1 MNNYINLFDSLNLT
15 MQSIFGTD
23 GIRGRFNEEITY
35 SLAYKVG
42 YALASI
48 LENKKPILIGRDTR
62 MSGDI
67 LLHAITQGINDS
79 GKKFINLGICPTPA
93 IPFLIQQEN
102 LSSGI
107 MISASHNP
115 PEYNGIKIF
124 DHKGQK
130 ITKYFENKI
139 QKFIEESNQKNL
151 SVSTK
156 ASPLNA
162 NKDLMNIYIKSL
174 IQTMGGEN
182 LGGLKIILDTCY
194 GSATTCAKKI
204 FQSLG
209 ADVRVINN
217 SKNGMKINMN
227 CGSTN
232 LEPLQRALRESSAD
246 MGFSFDGDADRVIGI
261 DSKGNVLD
269 GDHILFLWGREL
281 MEQKILT
288 NNLLISTQMANLGF
302 EKAWKKIGGILYR
315 TDVGDKYVHDAIKKK
330 RAVLGGEQ
338 SGHILSKINNFSG
351 DGILTALQISK
362 FCKKK
367 NINLNDWLK
376 SSFEPFPQKLTNINL
391 DFNINK
397 LNPKTKLLI
406 NQTLENFQEIYSDNC
421 RVYIRLSGTEPV
433 IRVLVEAQNYKE
445 VDCLSTE
452 IKNKLLLE
460 VNKIMY

>member
-1 MNNYINLFDSLNLT
+1 

-23 GIRGRFNEEITY
+23 GIRGRFNVEITY
-35 SLAYKVG
+35 SLAYKVA
-42 YALASI
+42 YALGSS
-48 LENKKPILIGRDTR
+48 LENKSPIIIGRDTR
-62 MSGDI
+62 ISGEI
-67 LLHAITQGINDS
+67 LLQAITQGINDS

-93 IPFLIQQEN
+93 IPFLIKQEH

-124 DHKGQK
+124 DHNGQK

-139 QKFIEESNQKNL
+139 QKLIEESNHNI
-151 SVSTK
+151 SVPRKVIPKKS
-156 ASPLNA
+156 
-162 NKDLMNIYIKSL
+162 NKDLIDIYIKSL

-182 LGGLKIILDTCY
+182 LSGLKIILDTCY
-194 GSATTCAKKI
+194 GSAVTCAKKI
-204 FQSLG
+204 FQFLG

-217 SKNGMKINMN
+217 SNNGLKINMI

-232 LEPLQRALRESSAD
+232 LEPLKKALRENPAD

-281 MEQKILT
+281 MEEKVLT

-302 EKAWKKIGGILYR
+302 EKAWNDIGGVLYR
-315 TDVGDKYVHDAIKKK
+315 TDVGDKFVYEAIKQKN
-330 RAVLGGEQ
+330 AFLGGEQ
-338 SGHILSKINNFSG
+338 SGHILSKINNFTG

-367 NINLNDWLK
+367 NINLNEWLK
-376 SSFEPFPQKLTNINL
+376 SSFEPFSQKLTNIKL
-391 DFNINK
+391 DFNINQ
-397 LNPKTKLLI
+397 LNPKTKILI
-406 NQTLENFQEIYSDNC
+406 DQTIENFQAIYSDNC
-421 RVYIRLSGTEPV
+421 RVYIRPSGTEPV
-433 IRVLVEAQNYKE
+433 MRVLVEAKNHKKVYS
-445 VDCLSTE
+445 LSSE
-452 IKNKLLLE
+452 ITKKLSLE
-460 VNKIMY
+460 INKIIN

>member
-1 MNNYINLFDSLNLT
+1 

-23 GIRGRFNEEITY
+23 GIRGKFNEEITY
-35 SLAYKVG
+35 ALAYKVG
-42 YALASI
+42 YSLGSN
-48 LENKKPILIGRDTR
+48 LENNNPILIGRDTR
-62 MSGDI
+62 ISGDI
-67 LLHAITQGINDS
+67 LLQAITRGINES

-93 IPFLIQQEN
+93 IPFLIKKEK

-124 DHKGQK
+124 DHNGQK
-130 ITKYFENKI
+130 ITKIFENKI
-139 QKFIEESNQKNL
+139 QKLIEELNPNL
-151 SVSTK
+151 TSSRKEISLKT
-156 ASPLNA
+156 
-162 NKDLMNIYIKSL
+162 NKELMDIYIKSL
-174 IQTMGGEN
+174 IKTMGGEN
-182 LGGLKIILDTCY
+182 LNGMKIILDTCY

-204 FQSLG
+204 FQNLG

-217 SKNGMKINMN
+217 SKNGSKINMN

-232 LEPLQRALRESSAD
+232 LEPLKKALRESPAD
-246 MGFSFDGDADRVIGI
+246 IGFSFDGDADRVIGV
-261 DSKGNVLD
+261 DSMGNVLD

-281 MEQKILT
+281 MEQKSLT

-302 EKAWKKIGGILYR
+302 EKAWNKIGGTLYR
-315 TDVGDKYVHDAIKKK
+315 TDVGDKYVHEAIVTK

-362 FCKKK
+362 YCKKK
-367 NINLNDWLK
+367 NITLNDWLK

-397 LNPKTKLLI
+397 IKPKNKILI
-406 NQTLENFQEIYSDNC
+406 DQTIKNFHEIYSDNC
-421 RVYIRLSGTEPV
+421 RIHIRPSGTEPLM
-433 IRVLVEAQNYKE
+433 RVLVEAKNHKK
-445 VDCLSTE
+445 VDFLSIE
-452 IKNKLLLE
+452 ITNKLYLE
-460 VNKIMY
+460 INSIIN

>member
-1 MNNYINLFDSLNLT
+1 

-23 GIRGRFNEEITY
+23 GIRGRYNKEITY

-42 YALASI
+42 YALGST
-48 LENKKPILIGRDTR
+48 LEDKNPILIGRDTR
-62 MSGDI
+62 ISGDI
-67 LLHAITQGINDS
+67 LLQAITQGIYES
-79 GKKFINLGICPTPA
+79 GTKFINLGICPTPA
-93 IPFLIQQEN
+93 IPFLVKQEN
-102 LSSGI
+102 LSSGV

-124 DHKGQK
+124 DHNGQK
-130 ITKYFENKI
+130 ITKNFESNI
-139 QKFIEESNQKNL
+139 QKIIEESKQNISIPTKV
-151 SVSTK
+151 VS
-156 ASPLNA
+156 LNT
-162 NKDLMNIYIKSL
+162 NKDLMDIYIKSL
-174 IQTMGGEN
+174 IQTMGGES
-182 LGGLKIILDTCY
+182 LSGLRIILDTCY

-209 ADVRVINN
+209 ADVKVINN
-217 SKNGMKINMN
+217 SKNGLKINLN

-232 LEPLQRALRESSAD
+232 LEPLKKALRESPED

-261 DSKGNVLD
+261 DSEGNVLD

-288 NNLLISTQMANLGF
+288 NNLLVSTQMANLGF
-302 EKAWKKIGGILYR
+302 EKSWNKIGGILHR
-315 TDVGDKYVHDAIKKK
+315 TDVGDKYVYDAIKKK

-376 SSFEPFPQKLTNINL
+376 SSFEPFPQKLTNIKL

-397 LNPKTKLLI
+397 LNPKNKILI
-406 NQTLENFQEIYSDNC
+406 DESIKNFQEIYSKNC
-421 RVYIRLSGTEPV
+421 RVYIRPSGTEPV
-433 IRVLVEAQNYKE
+433 IRVLVEAKNHKE
-445 VDCLSTE
+445 VHSLSSE
-452 IKNKLLLE
+452 ITNKLFLE
-460 VNKIMY
+460 VDKITNQR

>member
-1 MNNYINLFDSLNLT
+1 

-23 GIRGRFNEEITY
+23 GIRGRFNKEITY

-42 YALASI
+42 YALGSI
-48 LENKKPILIGRDTR
+48 LEKKSPILIGRDTR
-62 MSGDI
+62 ISGDI
-67 LLHAITQGINDS
+67 LLQAITKGINKS
-79 GKKFINLGICPTPA
+79 GKKFINIGICPTPA
-93 IPFLIQQEN
+93 IPFLIKQEN
-102 LSSGI
+102 LTGGI

-124 DHKGQK
+124 DHNGQK
-130 ITKYFENKI
+130 ITKYLENKI
-139 QKFIEESNQKNL
+139 QKLIEETNQNVLVPSK
-151 SVSTK
+151 VI
-156 ASPLNA
+156 PLKM
-162 NKDLMNIYIKSL
+162 NKDLIDIYIKSL
-174 IQTMGGEN
+174 IHTMGGEN
-182 LGGLKIILDTCY
+182 LSGLKIILDTCY
-194 GSATTCAKKI
+194 GSATSCAKKI
-204 FQSLG
+204 FKALG

-217 SKNGMKINMN
+217 SKNGSKINMN

-232 LEPLQRALRESSAD
+232 LEPLKKALRENPAD

-315 TDVGDKYVHDAIKKK
+315 TDVGDKYVHDAIKEKS
-330 RAVLGGEQ
+330 AVLGGEQ

-362 FCKKK
+362 YCKKK
-367 NINLNDWLK
+367 NMNLNDWLK

-397 LNPKTKLLI
+397 FNLKTKLLI
-406 NQTLENFQEIYSDNC
+406 DETIENFQAIYSDNC
-421 RVYIRLSGTEPV
+421 RVYIRPSGTEPV
-433 IRVLVEAQNYKE
+433 IRVLVEAKNHKE
-445 VDCLSTE
+445 VDFLSSE
-452 IKNKLLLE
+452 ITNKLFLE
-460 VNKIMY
+460 INKIIN

>member
-1 MNNYINLFDSLNLT
+1 

-42 YALASI
+42 YALGST
-48 LENKKPILIGRDTR
+48 LEKKSPILIGRDTR
-62 MSGDI
+62 ISGDI
-67 LLHAITQGINDS
+67 MLHAITQGINES

-93 IPFLIQQEN
+93 IPFLIKQED

-124 DHKGQK
+124 DHNGQK
-130 ITKYFENKI
+130 ITKNFENKI
-139 QKFIEESNQKNL
+139 QILIEEINQNI
-151 SVSTK
+151 SFSTK
-156 ASPLNA
+156 VIPKNT
-162 NKDLMNIYIKSL
+162 NKDLMDIYIKSL

-182 LGGLKIILDTCY
+182 LSGLRIILDTCY
-194 GSATTCAKKI
+194 GSATTCAKTI

-217 SKNGMKINMN
+217 SKNGLKINMN

-232 LEPLQRALRESSAD
+232 LEPLKNALRESPAD

-261 DSKGNVLD
+261 DSEGNVLD
-269 GDHILFLWGREL
+269 GDHMLFLWGREL

-288 NNLLISTQMANLGF
+288 NNLLKSTQRANLGF
-302 EKAWKKIGGILYR
+302 EKAWNKIGGILCR
-315 TDVGDKYVHDAIKKK
+315 TDVGDKCVHEAIKKK
-330 RAVLGGEQ
+330 KAVLGGEQ

-362 FCKKK
+362 YCKKK
-367 NINLNDWLK
+367 NITLHDWYK
-376 SSFEPFPQKLTNINL
+376 SSFKPYPQKLTNINL

-397 LNPKTKLLI
+397 CISSLKLLVGKSI
-406 NQTLENFQEIYSDNC
+406 NTLF
-421 RVYIRLSGTEPV
+421 
-433 IRVLVEAQNYKE
+433 K
-445 VDCLSTE
+445 ST
-452 IKNKLLLE
+452 IAA
-460 VNKIMY
+460 

>member
-1 MNNYINLFDSLNLT
+1 

-23 GIRGRFNEEITY
+23 GIRGRFNEDLTY

-42 YALASI
+42 YALGSN
-48 LENKKPILIGRDTR
+48 LEKKSPILIGRDTR
-62 MSGDI
+62 ISGDI
-67 LLHAITQGINDS
+67 LLQAITQGINES
-79 GKKFINLGICPTPA
+79 GGEFLNLGICPTPA
-93 IPFLIQQEN
+93 IPYLIKKEN

-124 DHKGQK
+124 DHNGQK
-130 ITKYFENKI
+130 YTRYFENKI
-139 QKFIEESNQKNL
+139 QKLIEEINQNI
-151 SVSTK
+151 SVPIKVIT
-156 ASPLNA
+156 LNT
-162 NKDLMNIYIKSL
+162 NKDLMDIYIKSL
-174 IQTMGGEN
+174 IQTMDGEN
-182 LGGLKIILDTCY
+182 LSGLKIILDTCY

-217 SKNGMKINMN
+217 SKNGLKINMN

-232 LEPLQRALRESSAD
+232 LEPLKKALRENPAD

-302 EKAWKKIGGILYR
+302 EQAWKKIGGAFYR
-315 TDVGDKYVHDAIKKK
+315 TDVGDKYVHDAIKEK

-362 FCKKK
+362 FCKNK

-376 SSFEPFPQKLTNINL
+376 SSFKPFPQKLTNIKL
-391 DFNINK
+391 DSNINK
-397 LNPKTKLLI
+397 LNPKNKILI
-406 NQTLENFQEIYSDNC
+406 NDSIKNLQARYSDNY
-421 RVYIRLSGTEPV
+421 RVYIRPSGTEPV
-433 IRVLVEAQNYKE
+433 IRVLVEAKNHKE
-445 VDCLSTE
+445 VHSLSSE
-452 IKNKLLLE
+452 ITNKLFLE
-460 VNKIMY
+460 IDKITNQL